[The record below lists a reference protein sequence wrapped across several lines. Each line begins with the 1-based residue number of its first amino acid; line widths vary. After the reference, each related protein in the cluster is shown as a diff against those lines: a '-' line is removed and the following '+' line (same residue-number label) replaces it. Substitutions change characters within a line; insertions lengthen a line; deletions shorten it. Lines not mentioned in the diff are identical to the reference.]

1 MSINCSNNPKLEALN
16 AKKKE
21 LADQAANLESQGAA
35 AMADLTTKANAAKD
49 SLLDMIPE
57 IPAVP
62 NFQAEI
68 QALAGKVGQALIDA
82 KAAFKKR
89 WGDALPD
96 VDIDD
101 LMNKVSAPVAAVG
114 SVISGVVGAV
124 GDVVSGVAGA
134 VEDKFDLC
142 KDVPNVDAPEVVD
155 GKVTKV
161 KDKGPAPTTATEIP
175 KVVEVVEPTVVEK
188 EKQRSVNAAHT
199 KAVLDIR
206 AEIDAFDAELKE
218 TYQRYIDAILAS
230 NKLLAEY
237 EQDPLWGQIKQA
249 QANRIADFDK
259 SYGSGIADIDYANS
273 GAVEPDEYRFILKY
287 YTEYY
292 KVTST
297 KMVLST
303 LRNIHNFANTV
314 GLDLVR
320 PNGKNAFDEYTE
332 SKEKYIN
339 ENYFELTEDKGRFKL
354 LVYNVGGV
362 GSVVYPFAGKFL
374 ANKEIMDDLY
384 AVRNAADRNAA
395 PSNV

>member
-1 MSINCSNNPKLEALN
+1 M
-16 AKKKE
+16 
-21 LADQAANLESQGAA
+21 
-35 AMADLTTKANAAKD
+35 
-49 SLLDMIPE
+49 
-57 IPAVP
+57 
-62 NFQAEI
+62 
-68 QALAGKVGQALIDA
+68 
-82 KAAFKKR
+82 
-89 WGDALPD
+89 
-96 VDIDD
+96 
-101 LMNKVSAPVAAVG
+101 
-114 SVISGVVGAV
+114 
-124 GDVVSGVAGA
+124 
-134 VEDKFDLC
+134 
-142 KDVPNVDAPEVVD
+142 
-155 GKVTKV
+155 
-161 KDKGPAPTTATEIP
+161 
-175 KVVEVVEPTVVEK
+175 
-188 EKQRSVNAAHT
+188 
-199 KAVLDIR
+199 
-206 AEIDAFDAELKE
+206 
-218 TYQRYIDAILAS
+218 
-230 NKLLAEY
+230 LAEY